1 MVALSIMG
9 NFISSTYSV
18 ARVKQEIAKLRILP
32 FSEFWARQSHYDTP
46 MGALVLHW
54 IVAALF
60 IVVTPNN
67 RNDEVYNL
75 VTDLFV
81 YGQTWMF
88 IVVSMGV
95 LALPHTQPA
104 FRDWRPQ
111 MFSYRVLVGLV
122 AVFVLLNLFVVVLSW
137 WPAPALVE
145 ARRHIPSIA
154 TPSVAT
160 AIIFFGI
167 LYWAVFA
174 KLLPAVGYEV
184 SSAPDELVDGS
195 RVVTYRRHKTGF
207 ARRVDD
213 WWRRKRG
220 RS

>member
-60 IVVTPNN
+60 IVLTPDN
-67 RNDEVYNL
+67 RDDEVYNM

-88 IVVSMGV
+88 ILVSLGV

-111 MFSYRVLVGLV
+111 MFSYRVLVTLV
-122 AVFVLLNLFVVVLSW
+122 AVFVTFNLFVIVLSW
-137 WPAPALVE
+137 WPASAAVE
-145 ARRHIPSIA
+145 AQKQIPTIV

-167 LYWAVFA
+167 VYWIVFA
-174 KLLPAVGYEV
+174 KLLPALGYEV

-207 ARRVDD
+207 AKRVDD
-213 WWRRKRG
+213 YWRRKRG